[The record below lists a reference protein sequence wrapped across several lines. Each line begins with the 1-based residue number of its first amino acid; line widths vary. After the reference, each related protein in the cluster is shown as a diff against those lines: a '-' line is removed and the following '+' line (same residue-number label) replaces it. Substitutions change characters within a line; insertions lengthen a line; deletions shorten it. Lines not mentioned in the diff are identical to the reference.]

1 AALESGSLNHT
12 AHRARQGFLLC
23 ELCGSARKIV
33 QTTSRFRRDF
43 TGARWATGERVAAN
57 GRPRHPNAAAASGA
71 PPLGRGGVS
80 RDKGFSPSTP
90 GSPPRVFQRGGV
102 ARVGWS
108 RTGPAHWQPAS
119 SGQGAATAGKKR
131 DIFMQRGERSP
142 AHDDFVVLKSAAY
155 KVRVIIDSCRL
166 LPR

>member
-1 AALESGSLNHT
+1 M
-12 AHRARQGFLLC
+12 
-23 ELCGSARKIV
+23 
-33 QTTSRFRRDF
+33 
-43 TGARWATGERVAAN
+43 AAN
-57 GRPRHPNAAAASGA
+57 GRPGHPNAAAALGA

-119 SGQGAATAGKKR
+119 SGQGAATAGKER

-142 AHDDFVVLKSAAY
+142 AHDALWFSASQLFRQLLEEI
-155 KVRVIIDSCRL
+155 VRQLLRGRL
-166 LPR
+166 DQPRSDCGDQAPYLHVGIR